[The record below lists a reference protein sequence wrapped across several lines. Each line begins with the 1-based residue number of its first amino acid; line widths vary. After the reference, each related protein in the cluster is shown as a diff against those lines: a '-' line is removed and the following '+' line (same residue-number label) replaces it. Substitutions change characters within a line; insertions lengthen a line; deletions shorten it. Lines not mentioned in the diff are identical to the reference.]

1 MPIKTA
7 IDKKTGVMIRTV
19 TGEITFEEITT
30 IWYV

>member
-1 MPIKTA
+1 MPIKTV

-30 IWYV
+30 IEYV